1 VEIPHPEIIDYGVQV
16 YTETLPQAVDK
27 PMEEVKSFIDP
38 PSPTHL
44 LEPPQ
49 P

>member
-1 VEIPHPEIIDYGVQV
+1 MIDYGVQV
-16 YTETLPQAVDK
+16 FTETLPQAVEQ
-27 PMEEVKSFIDP
+27 PMEEVTSFIDP